1 MHPYN
6 MKKKLIITSLFLGGG
21 ILFIYKILPLI
32 QGKKNGYKLDLS
44 EYEVPEFYKG
54 KPSSIK
60 YNKPKDKIISNRP
73 PTRQYGESMGG
84 QQEVG
89 SESPMS
95 MSNIGSYWLR

>member
-1 MHPYN
+1 MIKKVLIGGIFLVGGYFLI
-6 MKKKLIITSLFLGGG
+6 KKLLPTNTSSE
-21 ILFIYKILPLI
+21 YD
-32 QGKKNGYKLDLS
+32 LDLK
-44 EYEVPEFYKG
+44 EYEVPEFNKG

>member
-1 MHPYN
+1 MN
-6 MKKKLIITSLFLGGG
+6 AKKIIITSLFLGGG

-44 EYEVPEFYKG
+44 EYEVAEFYRG

-73 PTRQYGESMGG
+73 PMRQYGQGFG
-84 QQEVG
+84 AYQEEG
-89 SESPMS
+89 SESPMALYYS
-95 MSNIGSYWLR
+95 

>member
-1 MHPYN
+1 MI
-6 MKKKLIITSLFLGGG
+6 KKVLVGGIFLGGG

-32 QGKKNGYKLDLS
+32 QAKKNGYKLDLS
-44 EYEVPEFYKG
+44 EFEVPEFNQG

-95 MSNIGSYWLR
+95 MNNIGSYWLR